1 MVKIR
6 VIKLGGSL
14 IEHGRAIIRNLRDY
28 AVANNLRLV
37 IVPGGGPFAMAVRA
51 LADKLSDEAAHWM
64 AVLAMHQ
71 YGLFLANGNAEFPL
85 IETLDDIIDRDNDS
99 DKDSDGGVSI
109 LLPYKILKDDDH
121 LPHTWDVTSDT
132 IAAFIAYKLGE
143 RCFIKLTN
151 VDGVLDAEG
160 KVIERVDI
168 EEIEEIV
175 KRSKDNNT
183 CIDNALPGFLSEHNM
198 YCIIVN
204 GRYPQRVK
212 AILAGKN
219 TCCTK
224 LC

>member
-85 IETLDDIIDRDNDS
+85 IETLDDVIE
-99 DKDSDGGVSI
+99 DSDGGVSI
-109 LLPYKILKDDDH
+109 LLPYKILKDDDR

-151 VDGVLDAEG
+151 VDGILDAEG
-160 KVIERVDI
+160 RVIERV
-168 EEIEEIV
+168 EIEEVV
-175 KRSKDNNT
+175 KRSKDN
-183 CIDNALPGFLSEHNM
+183 CIDDALPGFLSEHNM

>member
-1 MVKIR
+1 MRGMVKIR

-85 IETLDDIIDRDNDS
+85 IETLDDIIDRD
-99 DKDSDGGVSI
+99 SDGGVSI
-109 LLPYKILKDDDH
+109 LLPYKILKDDDR

-160 KVIERVDI
+160 RVIERVDI
-168 EEIEEIV
+168 EEIV
-175 KRSKDNNT
+175 KKDNNT

>member
-1 MVKIR
+1 MKIR

-37 IVPGGGPFAMAVRA
+37 IVPGGGPFAMAVRT

-64 AVLAMHQ
+64 AVLEMHQ

-85 IETLDDIIDRDNDS
+85 IETLDDIM
-99 DKDSDGGVSI
+99 DSDGGVSI
-109 LLPYKILKDDDH
+109 LLPYKILKDDDR
-121 LPHTWDVTSDT
+121 LPHTWNVTSDT

-151 VDGVLDAEG
+151 VDGILDAEG
-160 KVIERVDI
+160 RVIERV
-168 EEIEEIV
+168 EIEEIV
-175 KRSKDNNT
+175 KKDNNT
-183 CIDNALPGFLSEHNM
+183 CIDDALPGFLSEHNM

>member
-1 MVKIR
+1 MRGMVKIR

-85 IETLDDIIDRDNDS
+85 IETLDDIID
-99 DKDSDGGVSI
+99 SDGGVSI
-109 LLPYKILKDDDH
+109 LLPYKILKDDDR

-151 VDGVLDAEG
+151 VDGILDAEG
-160 KVIERVDI
+160 RVIERV
-168 EEIEEIV
+168 EIEEIV

-183 CIDNALPGFLSEHNM
+183 CIDDALPGFLSEHNM

-224 LC
+224 VC

>member
-14 IEHGRAIIRNLRDY
+14 IEHGRAIIHNLRDY

-85 IETLDDIIDRDNDS
+85 IETLDDIIDRD
-99 DKDSDGGVSI
+99 KDSDGGVSI
-109 LLPYKILKDDDH
+109 LLPYKILKDDDR

-160 KVIERVDI
+160 RVIERVD
-168 EEIEEIV
+168 IEEIV
-175 KRSKDNNT
+175 KRSKDN
-183 CIDNALPGFLSEHNM
+183 CIDDALPGFLSEHKM
-198 YCIIVN
+198 CCIIVN

-219 TCCTK
+219 TRCTK

>member
-1 MVKIR
+1 MRGMVKIR

-14 IEHGRAIIRNLRDY
+14 MEHGRAIIRNLRDY

-85 IETLDDIIDRDNDS
+85 IETLDDVIDR
-99 DKDSDGGVSI
+99 DSDGGVSI
-109 LLPYKILKDDDH
+109 LLPYKILKDDDR

-151 VDGVLDAEG
+151 ADGILDAEG
-160 KVIERVDI
+160 RVIERVD
-168 EEIEEIV
+168 IEEIV
-175 KRSKDNNT
+175 KRSKDN
-183 CIDNALPGFLSEHNM
+183 CIDDALPGFLSEHKM
-198 YCIIVN
+198 CCIIVN

>member
-1 MVKIR
+1 
-6 VIKLGGSL
+6 
-14 IEHGRAIIRNLRDY
+14 
-28 AVANNLRLV
+28 
-37 IVPGGGPFAMAVRA
+37 VRA

-85 IETLDDIIDRDNDS
+85 IETLDDVIE
-99 DKDSDGGVSI
+99 DSDGGVSI
-109 LLPYKILKDDDH
+109 LLPYKILKDDDR

-160 KVIERVDI
+160 RVIERVDI
-168 EEIEEIV
+168 EEIV
-175 KRSKDNNT
+175 KKDNNT

>member
-1 MVKIR
+1 MRGMVKIR

-85 IETLDDIIDRDNDS
+85 IETLDDIM
-99 DKDSDGGVSI
+99 DSDGGVSI
-109 LLPYKILKDDDH
+109 LLPYKILKDDDR
-121 LPHTWDVTSDT
+121 LPHTWNVTSDT

-151 VDGVLDAEG
+151 VDGILDAEG
-160 KVIERVDI
+160 RVIERV
-168 EEIEEIV
+168 EIEEIV
-175 KRSKDNNT
+175 KKDNNT
-183 CIDNALPGFLSEHNM
+183 CIDDALPGFLSEHNM

>member
-1 MVKIR
+1 MKIR

-85 IETLDDIIDRDNDS
+85 IETLDDIIDRE
-99 DKDSDGGVSI
+99 DSDGGVSI

-151 VDGVLDAEG
+151 VDGILDAEG
-160 KVIERVDI
+160 RVIERV
-168 EEIEEIV
+168 EIEEIV
-175 KRSKDNNT
+175 KKDNNT
-183 CIDNALPGFLSEHNM
+183 CIDDALPGFLSEHNM

>member
-85 IETLDDIIDRDNDS
+85 IETLDDVIE
-99 DKDSDGGVSI
+99 DSDGGVSI
-109 LLPYKILKDDDH
+109 LLPYKILKDDDR

-151 VDGVLDAEG
+151 VDGILDAEG
-160 KVIERVDI
+160 RVIERVDI
-168 EEIEEIV
+168 EEVV
-175 KRSKDNNT
+175 KRSKDN
-183 CIDNALPGFLSEHNM
+183 CIDDALPGFLSEHNM

>member
-85 IETLDDIIDRDNDS
+85 IETLDDIID
-99 DKDSDGGVSI
+99 SDGGVSI
-109 LLPYKILKDDDH
+109 LLPYKILKDDDR

-160 KVIERVDI
+160 RVIERV
-168 EEIEEIV
+168 EIEEIV
-175 KRSKDNNT
+175 KKDNNT

>member
-1 MVKIR
+1 VKIR

-14 IEHGRAIIRNLRDY
+14 MEHGRAIIRNLRDY

-85 IETLDDIIDRDNDS
+85 IETLDDVIEDR
-99 DKDSDGGVSI
+99 DGGVSI
-109 LLPYKILKDDDH
+109 LLPYKILKDDDR

-151 VDGVLDAEG
+151 VDGILDAEG
-160 KVIERVDI
+160 RVIERVDI
-168 EEIEEIV
+168 EEIV
-175 KRSKDNNT
+175 KSSKDN
-183 CIDNALPGFLSEHNM
+183 CIDDALPGFLSEHNM